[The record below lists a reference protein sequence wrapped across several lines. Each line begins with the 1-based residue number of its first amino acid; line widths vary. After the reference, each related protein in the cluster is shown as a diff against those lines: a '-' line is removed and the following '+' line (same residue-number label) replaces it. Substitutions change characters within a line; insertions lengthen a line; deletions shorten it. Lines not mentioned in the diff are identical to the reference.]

1 MMDEDYKDDSGQ
13 IYEIALTVF
22 MLLACG
28 AAFVLGVLAVGIVY
42 FMVFP

>member
-1 MMDEDYKDDSGQ
+1 MDEDYTDETGQ
-13 IYEIALTVF
+13 IYEVALTVF

-28 AAFVLGVLAVGIVY
+28 AAFLLGVLAVGIVY